1 MSVLVLNLNVE
12 GSSWERLG
20 GDRALGRGLER
31 ALREL
36 GRGFEKELAEL
47 G

>member
-12 GSSWERLG
+12 GNTWERLG
-20 GDRALGRGLER
+20 GDRALGRGFAR

-36 GRGFEKELAEL
+36 GRGFEEELMQL